1 MDILAS
7 ETLAPEKWLAVEL
20 IEEKIVGLSVQNK
33 PILLRL
39 YNCKQ
44 ATQMDTLFIGSFHGD
59 EGISTLLLEKW
70 HMELKFLANDM
81 LETYPPFGILLALNP
96 DGLARE
102 SRVNAR
108 GVDLNRNYPTKDWA
122 ELNKGEPYYS
132 GMSAASEPETQTM
145 MSVLKVARPRKIVSI
160 HSPYKVINYDGPAR
174 PLAEAMSVHNGYP
187 VVDSIG
193 YDTPGS
199 FGTYAGKELG
209 IPTITLELPE
219 DEPLEK
225 VWTENRMAL
234 IEATRFQV

>member
-7 ETLAPEKWLAVEL
+7 DTVEQTKRLALNL
-20 IEEKIVGLSVQNK
+20 IEEKIVGLSVQSK
-33 PILLRL
+33 PIMLRL
-39 YNCKQ
+39 YNCSQ
-44 ATQMDTLFIGSFHGD
+44 ATKLDTLFIGSFHGD

-70 HMELKFLANDM
+70 HMELKFLANDI
-81 LETYPPFGILLALNP
+81 LENYSPFAILLALNP
-96 DGLARE
+96 DGLARQT
-102 SRVNAR
+102 RVNAR

-132 GMSAASEPETQTM
+132 GVSAASEPETQTM
-145 MSVLKVARPRKIVSI
+145 MSVLKLTQPCKIVSI
-160 HSPYKVINYDGPAR
+160 HAPYKVINYDGPAR
-174 PLAEAMSVHNGYP
+174 SLAEAMSVHNGYP

-225 VWTENRMAL
+225 VWKENRMAL